1 MGKTGSMGNTHQRG
15 IAIGPILYIVAILA
29 VLVSAIAA
37 GAGAFNG
44 DISAVSAKAQ
54 ASAILEYAQEVKFAV
69 DRLIAKGCTDTQV
82 SFENPYVSGYE
93 NPNAPADKSC
103 HVFDVNGGG
112 IIYKD
117 ISRDATDKNFTSESE
132 YARVIFSGNERV
144 MQVGTYL
151 GEELMM
157 FYPYIKLDVC
167 LELNKI
173 LNVKTSNDSPPVYN
187 VYDVNLFKYN
197 GYYSYS
203 VVFGFGVGHAP
214 EMIGMVSG
222 CWNQMTNPIS
232 AGLKPNSYHFYH
244 VLVVR

>member
-1 MGKTGSMGNTHQRG
+1 M
-15 IAIGPILYIVAILA
+15 AILA
-29 VLVSAIAA
+29 VLASAIAA
-37 GAGAFNG
+37 ASGSFNG
-44 DISAVSAKAQ
+44 DISTISAKAQ
-54 ASAILEYAQEVKFAV
+54 AAAILEQANEVKLGV
-69 DRLIAKGCTDTQV
+69 DRLIAKGCTDTQI
-82 SFENPYVSGYE
+82 SFENPIVSGYV
-93 NPNAPADKSC
+93 NSNAPSDKSC
-103 HVFDVNGGG
+103 HVFDINGGG

-173 LNVKTSNDSPPVYN
+173 LNVKTSNDSPPVLN
-187 VYDVNLFKYN
+187 AYDVSISKYD
-197 GYYSYS
+197 GYYSYNA
-203 VVFGFGVGHAP
+203 VFGFGVGQAP
-214 EMIGMVSG
+214 EMIGMMSG

-232 AGLKPNSYHFYH
+232 IGLKPNSYHFYQ